1 MNPVAGWYADPVT
14 PTIARYWDGASWTE
28 HTAPLQSPQPE
39 AQANVHT
46 AVAEAAPSVADDQH
60 GWSDGGHAPANSFR
74 PAYTPMQ
81 SPVLYPPAPPQP
93 HYVVAVPRK
102 NEKATRALVWGII
115 GLVINPLALPSLMAI
130 VFGIQA
136 RSIADD
142 MEHAGLPD
150 GRRGRATAAIIVG
163 SVGLAL
169 TLVWVVIY
177 LNRR

>member
-28 HTAPLQSPQPE
+28 HTAPLQSSLPE
-39 AQANVHT
+39 ARTNVHT
-46 AVAEAAPSVADDQH
+46 AVAAPPSVADD
-60 GWSDGGHAPANSFR
+60 GYGRSDGGHAPANMFR
-74 PAYTPMQ
+74 PAYAPMQ
-81 SPVLYPPAPPQP
+81 SPVPYPPAPPQP

-102 NEKATRALVWGII
+102 NEKATRALIWGII
-115 GLVINPLALPSLMAI
+115 GLFINPLALPSLMAI

-150 GRRGRATAAIIVG
+150 SRRGRATAAIVVG
-163 SVGLAL
+163 SVGVAL
-169 TLVWVVIY
+169 FLVLVVIY

>member
-1 MNPVAGWYADPVT
+1 MVGWRSRTRELVPAGVYA
-14 PTIARYWDGASWTE
+14 A
-28 HTAPLQSPQPE
+28 
-39 AQANVHT
+39 
-46 AVAEAAPSVADDQH
+46 AVARAV
-60 GWSDGGHAPANSFR
+60 
-74 PAYTPMQ
+74 
-81 SPVLYPPAPPQP
+81 PPAPPQP